1 MKSKRTIYAIGLF
14 LIFGCILSFL
24 IYSHQK
30 AVGLRSGPS
39 RKLTE
44 SLSREQKPRA
54 PALLPEVDTW
64 GQHNTIAAHFDTRV
78 HFWGKVV
85 DQAGIPL
92 KGVEIIATVTTLRM
106 IKTANGYQEYEIL
119 KATTNAAGEFKLDG
133 SEGMYLDIETLA
145 KKGYVLPSAYQFGM
159 SCKVGAKF
167 QYKYGFIGDHEKVF
181 TPDPARPVVFH
192 MWKLNRPEPLI
203 IRGDGSGLNGPELKV
218 GTPPERFGTLSM
230 IVTDVGSPQ
239 APQWEVTVSAIEP
252 DGGVIIANTS
262 DIFMFQAPEVGY
274 THSIK
279 FRYGPIG
286 ADQGAGDPGAS
297 LRFFSRTHHGRR
309 HAASEYAFFSPDHH
323 GVVLTEK
330 RYWLNPSGS
339 RNLEHDGAHPLP
351 QPSLRN

>member
-1 MKSKRTIYAIGLF
+1 MTVTSVKPTWKLRGAPWFLAGVTGLVVV
-14 LIFGCILSFL
+14 LLSLGYLTGVHRHVFGEEFPTTKENLW
-24 IYSHQK
+24 
-30 AVGLRSGPS
+30 A
-39 RKLTE
+39 
-44 SLSREQKPRA
+44 
-54 PALLPEVDTW
+54 
-64 GQHNTIAAHFDTRV
+64 QHNAIASRFDTRV
-78 HFWGKVV
+78 RFWGKVV

-92 KGVEIIATVTTLRM
+92 EGVKIIATVTTLRM

-133 SEGMYLDIETLA
+133 SQGMYLDIEALA
-145 KKGYVLPSAYQFGM
+145 KDGYVLPSAYQFGT

-167 QYKYGFIGDHEKVF
+167 QYKYGSIGYWEKVF

-230 IVTDVGSPQ
+230 MVTDVGSPQ

-252 DGGVIIANTS
+252 DGGVVMADSS
-262 DIFMFQAPEVGY
+262 DIFMFEAPESGY

-279 FRYGPIG
+279 FRYGPVG
-286 ADQGAGDPGAS
+286 SDQGAGDPGAL
-297 LRFFSRTHHGRR
+297 LRFFARTHHGRR
-309 HAASEYAFFSPDHH
+309 HAASQYAFFSPDRD
-323 GVVLTEK
+323 GTVETTT

-351 QPSLRN
+351 QPNLRN